1 MSFDVVRFQSVGHG
15 PARMGHETAAWDC
28 ELAPKINAK
37 DSARPGA
44 RSFCGTASP
53 PSGASVK
60 PQLRR
65 PCRLLIP
72 ARPVIHLAAA
82 ALATLH
88 PRPKPRDRRVIRIAP
103 DVGRSRT
110 RPVRRPCRGRS
121 HRIQSEL
128 APTWGFGWTGGFA
141 RRGICTGSSGGG
153 AHWRGLVRARNPWL
167 SSNHQRC
174 SRSSRAWR
182 RKSFGERQRQA

>member
-1 MSFDVVRFQSVGHG
+1 
-15 PARMGHETAAWDC
+15 MGHETAAWDC

-128 APTWGFGWTGGFA
+128 APTWGVGWTGGFA
-141 RRGICTGSSGGG
+141 RRGICTGSSGVWPRGTG
-153 AHWRGLVRARNPWL
+153 ANVLTVQA
-167 SSNHQRC
+167 QDT
-174 SRSSRAWR
+174 RSSTPFLREFGFPWPRHPHPLARAS
-182 RKSFGERQRQA
+182 SFG